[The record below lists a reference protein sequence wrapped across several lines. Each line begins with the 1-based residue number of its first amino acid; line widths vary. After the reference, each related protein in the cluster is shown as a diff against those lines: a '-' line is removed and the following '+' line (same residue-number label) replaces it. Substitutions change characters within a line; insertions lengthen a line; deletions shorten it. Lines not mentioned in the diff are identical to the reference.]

1 MGEFNFKKYLKEGK
15 LLKENHLPIYPSD
28 DYISDQ
34 NTGYLVDQIYD
45 DMMYTEF
52 ESKEDVD
59 KYIDSI
65 IDGINKLRDD
75 VKKSWDENGDELVK
89 EKKSLKENSDDYITD
104 QNAGYLIDQIAD
116 DMMYTEFDSKEDIN
130 KFLDSII
137 AGINKLRAE
146 KIEQWEE
153 ENTEPDFMDP
163 DFDPNL
169 EEGRHGP
176 GRRMDDEWEDEPR
189 SYYRR
194 GNSSYKRALM
204 NPPTPSGNQDE
215 EEFDEEDIEYTMG
228 KDYNAQNQRVLR
240 NMDESKFEKALK
252 KASNKL
258 KENEESR
265 KAYLKGMK
273 YDNEDVLKNDRIG
286 KALKSSADRYFEKE
300 KEDKNK
306 SKIKEESMLSPG
318 KLFTVYEY
326 PTSPNDLDFLKYIDK
341 NNIYATKVGDNKSN
355 EMKFTGPLFSLIN
368 MLEEFFGY
376 TESELDQLLQDGG
389 IRLEKKS

>member
-1 MGEFNFKKYLKEGK
+1 MGEFNFKKYLREGK
-15 LLKENHLPIYPSD
+15 LVKENKSLKEASIYPSD
-28 DYISDQ
+28 DYIIDQ
-34 NTGYLVDQIYD
+34 NAGYLIDQIYD

-52 ESKEDVD
+52 ESKED
-59 KYIDSI
+59 ID
-65 IDGINKLRDD
+65 
-75 VKKSWDENGDELVK
+75 
-89 EKKSLKENSDDYITD
+89 
-104 QNAGYLIDQIAD
+104 
-116 DMMYTEFDSKEDIN
+116 

-137 AGINKLRAE
+137 AGINKLRDDVKKNWDEA
-146 KIEQWEE
+146 
-153 ENTEPDFMDP
+153 NTEPDFMDP

-215 EEFDEEDIEYTMG
+215 EEFDEEDIEFTRG

-240 NMDESKFEKALK
+240 NMDESKFNKALK

-273 YDNEDVLKNDRIG
+273 YDNEDVLKNDPIG

-300 KEDKNK
+300 KEDKK
-306 SKIKEESMLSPG
+306 K
-318 KLFTVYEY
+318 V
-326 PTSPNDLDFLKYIDK
+326 
-341 NNIYATKVGDNKSN
+341 NN
-355 EMKFTGPLFSLIN
+355 
-368 MLEEFFGY
+368 
-376 TESELDQLLQDGG
+376 
-389 IRLEKKS
+389 